1 MTRDGRNTLIESLAH
16 QEGVRSRDPATTR
29 AVAGSGTG
37 DSPKGDTDE
46 GAAAQTAG
54 RSIVAD
60 TAHAP
65 QNIYEICAYGRHP
78 RGPACSDTVSGPKK
92 RFVWQ
97 QPDGSSGLDRSV
109 SELPLY
115 GTEQLPDLKSGRLV
129 VVTEGEK
136 AAGALR
142 VRDIPAVGTVTGAAG
157 CPTDDVL
164 ATLDS
169 FDVAVWPDADPQG
182 HKHARSC

>member
-1 MTRDGRNTLIESLAH
+1 MRE
-16 QEGVRSRDPATTR
+16 P
-29 AVAGSGTG
+29 
-37 DSPKGDTDE
+37 
-46 GAAAQTAG
+46 AAQTAG

-65 QNIYEICAYGRHP
+65 QNIYEICAYDGTPVALHVRIQSP
-78 RGPACSDTVSGPKK
+78 GQKK

-97 QPDGSSGLDRSV
+97 QPDGSSGLADRSV

-136 AAGALR
+136 AADALR
-142 VRDIPAVGTVTGAAG
+142 VRDIPAVGTVNYVERRTAEGRPKREIIRCPQTLSRPRDLSARDGRTTDRAKPQDLAA
-157 CPTDDVL
+157 
-164 ATLDS
+164 
-169 FDVAVWPDADPQG
+169 
-182 HKHARSC
+182 